1 MKTSYPLRSL
11 VLSFLLFLALYATAF
26 PETPPPTTGRLTVSV
41 HGLKTTNGKVI
52 VNVFRK
58 EDDLFGKPYLQRE
71 AVITQTTATL
81 EFPDLP
87 FASYTVFAFHDENNN
102 GTVDHNLFRMPKE
115 PMGYSNH
122 WHFGL
127 FTGMPTFEKT
137 KVEFSQ
143 GKPEVTIT
151 LK

>member
-11 VLSFLLFLALYATAF
+11 VLSILLFLALHATAF
-26 PETPPPTTGRLTVSV
+26 PEAPPPTTGRLTVKV
-41 HGLKTTNGKVI
+41 QGLKTTNGKVI
-52 VNVFRK
+52 VNLFQK

-71 AVITQTTATL
+71 VVITQSTATL
-81 EFPDLP
+81 EFADLP
-87 FASYTVFAFHDENNN
+87 FTDYVVFAFHDENNS
-102 GTVDHNLFRMPKE
+102 GTLDHNWAHIPKE
-115 PMGYSNH
+115 PMGYSNN

-137 KVEFSQ
+137 KIEFSQ
-143 GKPEVTIT
+143 GKSAMTIT